1 MHNQEGISSCVDCNS
16 TTVENGSMAA
26 SEMTVNTSLN
36 IYPFETSYV
45 KLLMNINNKASIFI
59 MIHIYSEIYLVWFTG
74 IRVMI
79 EGAIIVDQYFGP
91 NGFQ

>member
-1 MHNQEGISSCVDCNS
+1 MFP
-16 TTVENGSMAA
+16 
-26 SEMTVNTSLN
+26 
-36 IYPFETSYV
+36 Y
-45 KLLMNINNKASIFI
+45 KLLSQYSIYVLNL
-59 MIHIYSEIYLVWFTG
+59 HACSEIYLVWFTG

>member
-1 MHNQEGISSCVDCNS
+1 MHLC
-16 TTVENGSMAA
+16 
-26 SEMTVNTSLN
+26 
-36 IYPFETSYV
+36 
-45 KLLMNINNKASIFI
+45 LLG
-59 MIHIYSEIYLVWFTG
+59 YSEIYLVWFTG